1 MQTRTVRSLQLGFV
15 FSAALVALAFVSA
28 ALAIVSVKPT
38 FDIITPAR
46 FTQVEKNQ
54 AGGITHIAKNQV
66 WPIKGRITMDPCAN
80 FECVEL

>member
-1 MQTRTVRSLQLGFV
+1 MQTRTVRSLQLGLV

-54 AGGITHIAKNQV
+54 V
-66 WPIKGRITMDPCAN
+66 WPLKGNITMNPCAN
-80 FECVEL
+80 FECVEI